1 MSRKV
6 LSERFMNRRKQICK
20 VSIKV
25 NFLSWIVE
33 FLGCFT
39 IALDIMVVGSR
50 NNAISGMLKI
60 LTMLVYLVILPGTF
74 LVNSSAG
81 INAIVDQSWFDAIFK
96 VLQPAQENDSET
108 SDQRNFNEE
117 RAPQAELNEP
127 ASNIPTIS
135 QRIAAN
141 SFALTEPSKT
151 TQNVEE
157 RYLRRNIKIAWQ

>member
-1 MSRKV
+1 
-6 LSERFMNRRKQICK
+6 MNRRTQICK
-20 VSIKV
+20 VTIKV
-25 NFLSWIVE
+25 NFLSWVVE

-96 VLQPAQENDSET
+96 VLQPTQEKDSET
-108 SDQRNFNEE
+108 SGPRIINEE
-117 RAPQAELNEP
+117 RASQGELNESV
-127 ASNIPTIS
+127 SNIPTIS
-135 QRIAAN
+135 QSIATNAI
-141 SFALTEPSKT
+141 ALTEPSKT

>member
-6 LSERFMNRRKQICK
+6 LSERFMNRRTQICK

-39 IALDIMVVGSR
+39 IALDIMVVGNR
-50 NNAISGMLKI
+50 NNAMSGMLKI

-96 VLQPAQENDSET
+96 VLQPAQEKVSET
-108 SDQRNFNEE
+108 ADPRNIDEE
-117 RAPQAELNEP
+117 RASQGESNEP
-127 ASNIPTIS
+127 VSNVPTIS
-135 QRIAAN
+135 QSIATN

-151 TQNVEE
+151 KENVEE